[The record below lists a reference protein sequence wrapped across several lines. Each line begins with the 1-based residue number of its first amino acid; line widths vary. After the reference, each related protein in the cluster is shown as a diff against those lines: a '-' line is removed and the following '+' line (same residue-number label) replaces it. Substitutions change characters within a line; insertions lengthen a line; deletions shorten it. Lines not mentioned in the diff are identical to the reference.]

1 MRLCSRRWGL
11 GGGVSWVVPVC
22 VAGTSVVGRLPL
34 PTQNASSRSTLYVCE
49 SSFSTC
55 VAAANETGPA
65 FAFSETMMR

>member
-1 MRLCSRRWGL
+1 MRER
-11 GGGVSWVVPVC
+11 VC
-22 VAGTSVVGRLPL
+22 VVVRLPL
-34 PTQNASSRSTLYVCE
+34 PTQNASSRLTLYVCE